1 MPLIVS
7 GSLFVLVVI
16 VLTLILT
23 RFLHGNVI
31 DPVKH
36 IGEVCTVVTGGDFSP
51 RVAVKSADEIG
62 VLGETVNRMVEGL
75 HERFEL
81 SKYVSSSTIQ
91 SLQNSEKGTNQ
102 HMTLFF
108 SDIRGFTS
116 FSEDKTPESVVRIL
130 NELLNVQ
137 TEIIRSN
144 GGDIDKY
151 VADEIVALFSGENQE
166 LNACRSALMIQKELE
181 EHAEDKYGTLHV
193 GIGINS
199 GSVILGRI
207 GSETRADFTVIGDHV
222 NFASRLCS
230 IAAGGKVLISENM
243 HLKIQGSVLVSRP
256 YKVKVKGKKAFQK
269 VFYLEGLV
277 GEE

>member
-51 RVAVKSADEIG
+51 RVAVKSSDEIG
-62 VLGETVNRMVEGL
+62 VLGETVNGMVEGL
-75 HERFEL
+75 YERFEL
-81 SKYVSSSTIQ
+81 SKYVSSSTLQ

-102 HMTLFF
+102 YMTLFF
-108 SDIRGFTS
+108 SDIRGFTA
-116 FSEDKTPESVVRIL
+116 FSEDKTPDGVVRIL
-130 NELLNVQ
+130 NEILNVQ
-137 TEIIRSN
+137 TEIIRSCS
-144 GGDIDKY
+144 GDVDKY

-166 LNACRSALMIQKELE
+166 FNACRCALMIQKELE
-181 EHAEDKYGTLHV
+181 EHTADKYGALHV
-193 GIGINS
+193 GIGLNS
-199 GSVILGRI
+199 GEVILGRI

-222 NFASRLCS
+222 NFASRLCG
-230 IAAGGKVLISENM
+230 IAAGGKVLISETM
-243 HLKIQGSVLVSRP
+243 HLRVQEHVLVSQP
-256 YKVKVKGKKAFQK
+256 YKVKVKGTKGYQK